1 MSGLSRYL
9 GYVTCMWRLEP
20 IQVFHVRDANIAQ
33 ATCAYHRSTYH
44 IYMTR
49 DQKSGMGQ
57 TSGTQ
62 HWIETH
68 DQPMSGSFMIFRGPT
83 TPRTSHGNLAPNCSK
98 GAWWLVKLTTAMVA
112 EIIWMKSSGVLFHAM
127 VWCKSDECHYAIKM
141 QRFALTL
148 GWARSKVYDHA
159 MLGQIYSVTGL
170 LFSWITY

>member
-20 IQVFHVRDANIAQ
+20 IQVFHVRDAKHRSSDLPKVLTVLIHGP
-33 ATCAYHRSTYH
+33 YHRWTFST
-44 IYMTR
+44 YMTR

-98 GAWWLVKLTTAMVA
+98 GAWWLVNLTTAMVA

-127 VWCKSDECHYAIKM
+127 VWCKCDECHYAIKM

-148 GWARSKVYDHA
+148 GWARSKVYDHVGA
-159 MLGQIYSVTGL
+159 NI
-170 LFSWITY
+170 